1 MAINHSPKIVTDGLV
16 FAYDMGN
23 GKSNV
28 GAPITNLL
36 PTPAL
41 NGYPTVGNGWGTYN
55 TNQYGSGAYF
65 SIGTVASISSNIVT
79 MTAPHSLR
87 TYDVMQPQ
95 TTGGGVTAATNYFIK
110 KISDTSFSLHAYNSS
125 QDGSQGYIN
134 PATGMFKV
142 HDSIA
147 LDQRVSINSTSFP
160 TMWWG
165 YPHLPNSG
173 LVKEIISGGFNGIPG
188 RAATDCIRLHYIR
201 NEGLDGMAY
210 GPEAI
215 VTAGTPHTVSFWAR
229 AASVSAAGLNN
240 SYSIYN
246 YGVTTASNPSWN
258 FVLGALNEWKRYS
271 FTFTPN
277 NPNCIS
283 YWFPAVGNMKYDIAN
298 IQFETGSIA
307 NNFAAGT
314 RSNTQAIIDQTNRTT
329 TTTNNL
335 TYNSDGTFNFIGGDA
350 TSTITVP
357 LSTAFNKL
365 TGTIGMW
372 VNPTSYSASNGLFVN
387 RENNTANATDWF
399 WIGSWDSA
407 NTFYF
412 RLGNGSDCCSNDL
425 TLSSWASFCPTN
437 TWTYVICSW
446 TSAGTSRIYTNGILR
461 ASRNISAIPATNPS
475 ATGRIGLGHEAPG
488 SWNGRIALT
497 QIYNR
502 QLTDSEILSNFN
514 SMRRRFNV

>member
-1 MAINHSPKIVTDGLV
+1 MALNHSPKIVTDGLV

-28 GAPITNLL
+28 GAPVTNLL

-41 NGYPTVGNGWGTYN
+41 NGYPTTGNGWGTYN

-65 SIGTVASISSNIVT
+65 SIGTVASVSSNIVT

-110 KISDTSFSLHAYNSS
+110 KISDTQFSLHAYNSS
-125 QDGSQGYIN
+125 QDGSQGYVN
-134 PATGMFKV
+134 PFTGMFKV

-173 LVKEIISGGFNGIPG
+173 LVKQIISKGFTGISG
-188 RAATDCIRLHYIR
+188 RAPTDCIRLHYIR

-215 VTAGTPHTVSFWAR
+215 VTAGNPHTVSFWAR
-229 AASVSAAGLNN
+229 AVTASAAGLNN

-246 YGVTTASNPSWN
+246 YGVTSPTNPSWN

-277 NPNCIS
+277 NPTCIS
-283 YWFPAVGNMKYDIAN
+283 YWFPASGNMKYDISN
-298 IQFETGSIA
+298 IQFETGSVA

-314 RSNTQAIIDQTNRTT
+314 RSSTQAIIDQTGNNTWT
-329 TTTNNL
+329 VNNL
-335 TYNSDGTFNFIGGDA
+335 TYSADGTFSFNGSSSWIESPTSSVFDSQTITMESWNKPTTTSQSGFLFEKGVVNTQYSNFYNSDGTF
-350 TSTITVP
+350 
-357 LSTAFNKL
+357 
-365 TGTIGMW
+365 
-372 VNPTSYSASNGLFVN
+372 
-387 RENNTANATDWF
+387 
-399 WIGSWDSA
+399 
-407 NTFYF
+407 YF
-412 RLGNGSDCCSNDL
+412 RTMGLSPQDLTFTASTYITAGQWNHIVCTVGGGVKTVYINGIQRYQQTGVTGLMPTGQANQYIGKYGSGGNNYPFNGSIAISRVYNR
-425 TLSSWASFCPTN
+425 TLSAAE
-437 TWTYVICSW
+437 V
-446 TSAGTSRIYTNGILR
+446 
-461 ASRNISAIPATNPS
+461 
-475 ATGRIGLGHEAPG
+475 
-488 SWNGRIALT
+488 
-497 QIYNR
+497 Q
-502 QLTDSEILSNFN
+502 QNFN
-514 SMRRRFNV
+514 ALRGRFGL